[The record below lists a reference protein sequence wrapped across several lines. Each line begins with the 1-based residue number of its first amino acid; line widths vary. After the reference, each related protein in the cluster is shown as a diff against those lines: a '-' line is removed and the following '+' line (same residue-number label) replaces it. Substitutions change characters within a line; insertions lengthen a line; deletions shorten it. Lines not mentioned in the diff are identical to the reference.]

1 MAKEKKGRAAEEN
14 ENVADQGAME
24 VEDIFEEENVPPSNW
39 FKFEEVGDR
48 IAGELV
54 EIADREPKGVFG
66 ASRVFTLKTKDGG
79 IWNVSIPLAK
89 TYVIGRAARAALGDT
104 LGFEF
109 KKEVPSA
116 TKGFA
121 PAKSLEVYLVKK
133 TGDSFDSM

>member
-1 MAKEKKGRAAEEN
+1 MAAKKDKDEE
-14 ENVADQGAME
+14 VADQGAME
-24 VEDIFEEENVPPSNW
+24 VEDIFDDENVPPSNW

-48 IAGELV
+48 IAGELL
-54 EIADREPKGVFG
+54 EIQDRPQKEQFG
-66 ASRVFTLKTKDGG
+66 PSRVFTLKTKDGN
-79 IWNVSIPLAK
+79 IWNVSIPLSK

-109 KKEVPSA
+109 KKEVKSA

-133 TGDSFDSM
+133 TPEDF